1 MNISNITSKAFT
13 TGIEQAVT
21 DKSAASSEKES
32 SGVSFNDMLNDLS
45 ESQISTDN
53 LIQQLA
59 AGEDVDIHQVMIAAE
74 QTDINFQIALA
85 IRDKLV
91 ESYQEIMRMN
101 V

>member
-21 DKSAASSEKES
+21 DKSAANSEKES